1 MVRPSLG
8 VNVLDDWRRRS
19 YEGQLGQSLGTFH
32 EPSLNLPRRSYEEQL
47 GQPLPGVLV
56 VEVVD
61 GSPADRAGLQ
71 AARVRGA
78 DVVLG
83 DLITHV
89 DGEPGVP
96 RVELPSRPGR
106 GCGLSSPPGASS

>member
-8 VNVLDDWRRRS
+8 VNVLDDWR
-19 YEGQLGQSLGTFH
+19 
-32 EPSLNLPRRSYEEQL
+32 RRSYEEQL

-56 VEVVD
+56 VEVVG

-71 AARVRGA
+71 AARVRGT

-89 DGEPGVP
+89 NGEPEA
-96 RVELPSRPGR
+96 R
-106 GCGLSSPPGASS
+106 A